1 MSTTVLE
8 ALENGLYN
16 LLQGIPEFGI
26 EQLSNGITAL
36 KNGMHPE
43 DVIQE
48 HLDGPVILHPSDKDE

>member
-16 LLQGIPEFGI
+16 LLQGIPELGI

-36 KNGMHPE
+36 KNGMRPE
-43 DVIQE
+43 DVMQE
-48 HLDGPVILHPSDKDE
+48 HLDAPVILHPSDKDE